1 MNNYTNFL
9 KKYANQKNK
18 SEIVIFGAGTIGRL
32 TFGALK
38 SKNINPSY
46 FCDSDIRKQKSKI
59 EGIEVISPE
68 TLYNFDKANTDIF
81 ISANYFKSILPSV
94 KKQGFENIYVAT
106 ELLEASDIHNLY
118 KKMDRKFF
126 VGELFPLKL
135 ERTVAFYNEMGRKED
150 YINSGKLNIKTI
162 DVQITEKCSLKC
174 KDCSNLMQYYTKP
187 IDSELSTLLESVDK
201 FMRCVDSLDEFR
213 ILGGDPFMSKDLH
226 KIINKLVTYDQ
237 CKKVVVYTN
246 ARIVPKGNNLEA
258 LKNDKVILDITNYG
272 ESSSAHLKVIELAKK
287 ENIAFSTMRCTTW
300 QDCGRIIPFS
310 NKNVNDLEHQFT
322 NCCNSDLITLL
333 HGKLYRCPFS
343 ANGVNLNAIPQK
355 STDEVD
361 LLNKELTL
369 DETRE
374 QIKKLCYE
382 KKYLEACYYCNG
394 RDYSSVDINS
404 AIQTKKPME
413 YTKVVNSTFKK

>member
-1 MNNYTNFL
+1 MKNFTEFLSSHNN
-9 KKYANQKNK
+9 KDIK
-18 SEIVIFGAGTIGRL
+18 SEVVIFGAGTIGRL

-38 SKNINPSY
+38 KNKIATNF
-46 FCDSDIRKQKSKI
+46 FCDSDVRKQKSKI

-68 TLYNFDKANTDIF
+68 TLYNFDKENTDIF
-81 ISANYFKSILPSV
+81 ISANYFKSILPNLT
-94 KKQGFENIYVAT
+94 KQGFKNIYVAT
-106 ELLEASDIHNLY
+106 ELLESSDIHDLY

-135 ERTVAFYNEMGRKED
+135 ERTVAFYNEMGRKEEYVKD
-150 YINSGKLNIKTI
+150 GKLKIKTI

-174 KDCSNLMQYYTKP
+174 KDCSNLMQYYTRPK
-187 IDSELSTLLESVDK
+187 DSELNTLMQSVDK
-201 FMRCVDSLDEFR
+201 FMNCVDSLDEFR
-213 ILGGDPFMSKDLH
+213 ILGGDPFMSKDLY
-226 KIINKLVTYDQ
+226 KIINKLVTYDN

-246 ARIVPKGNNLEA
+246 ARIVPKGDNLEA
-258 LKNDKVILDITNYG
+258 LRNNKVILDITNYG

-287 ENIAFSTMRCTTW
+287 ENIAYSTMRCTTW

-310 NKNVNDLEHQFT
+310 NKNLNDLEHQFA

-343 ANGVNLNAIPQK
+343 ANGVNLDAIPQK
-355 STDEVD
+355 SSDEVN
-361 LLNKELTL
+361 LL
-369 DETRE
+369 DENLSINQTRE

-394 RDYSSVDINS
+394 RDYSSVDIDS
-404 AIQTKKPME
+404 AVQTKKPLD
-413 YTKVVNSTFKK
+413 YSKVVNSTFKK

>member
-1 MNNYTNFL
+1 MNNYTSFL
-9 KKYANQKNK
+9 KKYTGQKNK

-106 ELLEASDIHNLY
+106 ELLEVSDIHNLY

-174 KDCSNLMQYYTKP
+174 KDCSNLMQYYAKP
-187 IDSELSTLLESVDK
+187 IDEDYNELIVSIDK
-201 FMRCVDSLDEFR
+201 FLNSVKFIREIRL
-213 ILGGDPFMSKDLH
+213 IGGEPLIYKKIDLVI
-226 KIINKLVTYDQ
+226 KKLLSYSNFETIH
-237 CKKVVVYTN
+237 VYTN
-246 ARIVPKGNNLEA
+246 GTIVLKDEKMKCFQNEKILFKISDYGKISRNVSKLEDKLNDLNVKFITEKIRTWQDCAKIEKFNRTDNLNKHIFGNCCENQGLTLLHGTLYLCPFNAHAENLNAIPKFQ
-258 LKNDKVILDITNYG
+258 NDKVILKNLSNPEIT
-272 ESSSAHLKVIELAKK
+272 ESL
-287 ENIAFSTMRCTTW
+287 R
-300 QDCGRIIPFS
+300 
-310 NKNVNDLEHQFT
+310 
-322 NCCNSDLITLL
+322 
-333 HGKLYRCPFS
+333 KLYFKTDFLS
-343 ANGVNLNAIPQK
+343 AC
-355 STDEVD
+355 DF
-361 LLNKELTL
+361 
-369 DETRE
+369 
-374 QIKKLCYE
+374 
-382 KKYLEACYYCNG
+382 CNG
-394 RDYSSVDINS
+394 RDHNVSKVE
-404 AIQTKKPME
+404 AAVQTKEPLE
-413 YTKVVNSTFKK
+413 YAKINQPT

>member
-1 MNNYTNFL
+1 MKNFTEFLNSYNN
-9 KKYANQKNK
+9 KDIK
-18 SEIVIFGAGTIGRL
+18 SDVVIFGAGTIGRL

-38 SKNINPSY
+38 NNKIATNF
-46 FCDSDIRKQKSKI
+46 FCDSDVRKQKSKI

-68 TLYNFDKANTDIF
+68 TLYNFDKENTDIF
-81 ISANYFKSILPSV
+81 ISANYFNSILPNV
-94 KKQGFENIYVAT
+94 TKQGFKNIYVAT
-106 ELLEASDIHNLY
+106 ELLENSDIHDLY

-135 ERTVAFYNEMGRKED
+135 ERTVAFYNEMGRKEEYVKD
-150 YINSGKLNIKTI
+150 GKLKIKTI

-187 IDSELSTLLESVDK
+187 KDSELNTLLQSVDK
-201 FMRCVDSLDEFR
+201 FMNCVDSLDEFR
-213 ILGGDPFMSKDLH
+213 ILGGDPFMSKDLY
-226 KIINKLVTYDQ
+226 KIINKLVTYDN

-246 ARIVPKGNNLEA
+246 ARIVPKGDNLEA
-258 LKNDKVILDITNYG
+258 LKNDKVMLDITNYG

-287 ENIAFSTMRCTTW
+287 ENIAYSTMRCTTW

-343 ANGVNLNAIPQK
+343 ANGVNLEAIPQK
-355 STDEVD
+355 SSDEVN
-361 LLNKELTL
+361 LL
-369 DETRE
+369 DEGLNISQTRE

-394 RDYSSVDINS
+394 RDYSSVDIDS
-404 AIQTKKPME
+404 AVQTKKPLE
-413 YTKVVNSTFKK
+413 YSKVVNSTFKK